1 MKHDE
6 EENPPRIY
14 LAAYI
19 IMIGA
24 PKFFG
29 LMWFSLSLFKM
40 ELKLPEENHA
50 QTPLV
55 LAIILY
61 YGFAFG
67 FLMPSII
74 VYGAGSLSLFFNYLW
89 HGSDKAECKETGRF
103 PVCFTAAA
111 SILCYILVPA
121 SWRLL
126 KNFIGNLV
134 KHPDANGALATALV
148 LPFLLGFCIIQM
160 LLSIPPN
167 SDIEKKSSEIVKSSP
182 NSDID
187 NIQPKS

>member
-6 EENPPRIY
+6 EENPPWIY
-14 LAAYI
+14 VAAYI
-19 IMIGA
+19 IA
-24 PKFFG
+24 AYKFFG

-40 ELKLPEENHA
+40 ELKRPEENLS

-74 VYGAGSLSLFFNYLW
+74 VYGA
-89 HGSDKAECKETGRF
+89 
-103 PVCFTAAA
+103 A
-111 SILCYILVPA
+111 SILCYILVPI

-134 KHPDANGALATALV
+134 KHPDANGALATVLV
-148 LPFLLGFCIIQM
+148 LPFLFGFCVI
-160 LLSIPPN
+160 LL
-167 SDIEKKSSEIVKSSP
+167 KHSSELRYREEILEDCKEFS
-182 NSDID
+182 
-187 NIQPKS
+187 KFRY